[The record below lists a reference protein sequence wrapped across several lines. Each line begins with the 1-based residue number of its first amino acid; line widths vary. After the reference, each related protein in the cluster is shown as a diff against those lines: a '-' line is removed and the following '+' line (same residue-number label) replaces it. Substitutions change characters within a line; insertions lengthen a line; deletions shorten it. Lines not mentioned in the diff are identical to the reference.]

1 MKDHRGSKIVLLVF
15 FTLPQS
21 QERLK
26 QLDDAQAQLT
36 AAEVEIIL
44 VPSDG
49 EKANIKIGTVSEVVS
64 EGSREIF
71 ETYSLFGNSFAYD
84 PSSSD
89 ASRPRHTEFLI
100 DKQGYIRARWIAR
113 EGTGWSK
120 IENLLRQVEILRN
133 EKSQSAAPEDHVH

>member
-44 VPSDG
+44 VP
-49 EKANIKIGTVSEVVS
+49 S

-120 IENLLRQVEILRN
+120 IKNLLRQVEILRN
-133 EKSQSAAPEDHVH
+133 EKSQLAAPEDHVH

>member
-1 MKDHRGSKIVLLVF
+1 LKDHRGSKIVLLVF

-84 PSSSD
+84 SSSSD
-89 ASRPRHTEFLI
+89 ASRPLFLYWLSHRRCTTSLTVPPHRVS
-100 DKQGYIRARWIAR
+100 DRQARLHPR
-113 EGTGWSK
+113 PLDS
-120 IENLLRQVEILRN
+120 
-133 EKSQSAAPEDHVH
+133 P